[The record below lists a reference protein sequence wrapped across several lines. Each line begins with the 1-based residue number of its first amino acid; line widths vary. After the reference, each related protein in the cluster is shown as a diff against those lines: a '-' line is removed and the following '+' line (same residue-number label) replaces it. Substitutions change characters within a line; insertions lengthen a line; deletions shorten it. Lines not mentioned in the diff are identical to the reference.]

1 MTTEQSAVLLLA
13 EIKRRTVELQ
23 QEQATAVELLAKI
36 HRAVGALERQ
46 LLVLDER
53 LMQLEERTS
62 VIDTRLSRMERE
74 NRLGA

>member
-46 LLVLDER
+46 LLIGMFSALCLLVAA
-53 LMQLEERTS
+53 
-62 VIDTRLSRMERE
+62 
-74 NRLGA
+74 GWCG